1 MDWLHECEDDGLLHC
16 GCTKHWT
23 DPWMGFR
30 SNPHWK
36 DLHGM
41 LLLVDCT
48 LDEAWHETPVSMEYS
63 ETPLKEKDFLS

>member
-1 MDWLHECEDDGLLHC
+1 MSVRMTDY
-16 GCTKHWT
+16 CTVVALNT

-48 LDEAWHETPVSMEYS
+48 LDEPWHETPVSMEYS